1 MRASAGGR
9 LRRNGP
15 SSELKNPDLLESAC
29 GYFGLGL
36 KEAHLI
42 IREVAKVTSGWR
54 AIAVEVGA
62 KASEISRMASA
73 FEHEDLN
80 RALKL

>member
-1 MRASAGGR
+1 MVPVFREK
-9 LRRNGP
+9 LWVDEIRREP
-15 SSELKNPDLLESAC
+15 LDLLESAR

-36 KEAHLI
+36 KEARLI
-42 IREVAKVTSGWR
+42 IREVAKVTRGWR

-73 FEHEDLN
+73 FEHQDLN
-80 RALKL
+80 RALKLK